1 MAALGLSTDGPGF
14 YQGESGRKMTDGAI
28 EFDRQMHIERQGKF
42 HSGMLRQLF
51 GRVFGAL

>member
-14 YQGESGRKMTDGAI
+14 YQGESGRKMTEGPFG
-28 EFDRQMHIERQGKF
+28 FDRQMHIERQGKF
-42 HSGMLRQLF
+42 QSGMLRQLL